1 MKKNKDKPPENVKT
15 KVSLSKE
22 NIISELKKLVD
33 RMETTSSMT
42 VDDCLASLE
51 DALDKWENVNGSKH
65 LELTNIPIPSYTTF
79 ERALDEIETDMK
91 DRNKNNS
98 IISNANMTTIT
109 EEDFDSDTET
119 DLKIASVDKEDGR
132 KMEYIEQTMIKME
145 KNFSGV

>member
-1 MKKNKDKPPENVKT
+1 
-15 KVSLSKE
+15 
-22 NIISELKKLVD
+22 
-33 RMETTSSMT
+33 METTSSMT

-119 DLKIASVDKEDGR
+119 DLKIASMDKEDGR